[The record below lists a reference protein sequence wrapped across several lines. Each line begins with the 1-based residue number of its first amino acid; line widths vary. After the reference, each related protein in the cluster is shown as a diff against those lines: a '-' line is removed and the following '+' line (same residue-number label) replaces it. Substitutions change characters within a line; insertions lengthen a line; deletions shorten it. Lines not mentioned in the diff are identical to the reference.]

1 MKVLT
6 PTSIVTTGTP
16 VKCQS
21 IALEGNEV
29 AILFYATR
37 EVDIITV
44 PELDEIED
52 MDEYLEELGFNLS
65 EIVYMT

>member
-1 MKVLT
+1 MKVLE
-6 PTSIVTTGTP
+6 PSSIVATGTA

-21 IALEGNEV
+21 IELESNEV
-29 AILFYATR
+29 AILFYTTR

-52 MDEYLEELGFNLS
+52 MDEYLEKLGYNSS
-65 EIVYMT
+65 EILYMT